1 VQTLV
6 ARQRATGDLVA
17 LACRAVRPLWVNGVI
32 QEVGYLG
39 HLRVSPRY
47 RGRSLVQ
54 RGFRLLG
61 TLDRDSS
68 LPGYLTTIVE
78 GNSEAFGV
86 LVRRPRPGMPC
97 YRERARVC
105 TLVIPTRAGG
115 PARDR
120 GLSVTDGDACDVG
133 EVVDYLRRAGPARQ
147 FFPAYQRADFLP
159 GAPLTRGFDP
169 RNFILATSQG
179 TIAGVLGVWDQSA
192 FKQVVVKGYLGLTAR
207 VRPLAALVARAF
219 GYPPPPRAPARL
231 RIACASFL
239 AVGDDRAETFD
250 LLLRGALAR
259 AGEMR
264 CDYLTLA
271 LAHGDPLLRTARAFR
286 HSMYLSRLFTVDWR
300 GGAFLDEVAG
310 GVPYVDIASL

>member
-1 VQTLV
+1 MRVLIPAEEATAEQPAADVEVRLARESDDADIRALLRATPVEGRVVLTYEREPDYFLGCSTIGPRVQTLV

-115 PARDR
+115 PAR
-120 GLSVTDGDACDVG
+120 
-133 EVVDYLRRAGPARQ
+133 
-147 FFPAYQRADFLP
+147 P
-159 GAPLTRGFDP
+159 GA
-169 RNFILATSQG
+169 
-179 TIAGVLGVWDQSA
+179 LG
-192 FKQVVVKGYLGLTAR
+192 
-207 VRPLAALVARAF
+207 
-219 GYPPPPRAPARL
+219 
-231 RIACASFL
+231 
-239 AVGDDRAETFD
+239 
-250 LLLRGALAR
+250 
-259 AGEMR
+259 
-264 CDYLTLA
+264 
-271 LAHGDPLLRTARAFR
+271 H
-286 HSMYLSRLFTVDWR
+286 
-300 GGAFLDEVAG
+300 
-310 GVPYVDIASL
+310 